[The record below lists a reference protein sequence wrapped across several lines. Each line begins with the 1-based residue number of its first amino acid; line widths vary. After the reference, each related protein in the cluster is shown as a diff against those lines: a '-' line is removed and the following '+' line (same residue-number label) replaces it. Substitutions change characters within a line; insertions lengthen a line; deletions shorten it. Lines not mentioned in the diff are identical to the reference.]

1 MPPRIPPTS
10 GLPLLGTLALIAG
23 TLAAADPVTTRA
35 HDNLNDWGWPG
46 HTLSNGL
53 VTVGVVPA
61 IGGRIMQYD
70 LGKHAFLWVNPAE
83 LGKVHA
89 PADDGQWRNFG
100 GFKTWVAPQH
110 AWRRGMGNWPP
121 PPTLDRGAWTIQSGP
136 ADDASAVLTLESPI
150 ETFDGWQAKGLKMA
164 RRCTLTRGSTR
175 LRVEQAVTNG
185 SDHPQVVSL
194 WDVTQMAACHPGVDD
209 PDQFWVYFPKHPRS
223 AYGPRGFM
231 SYATDPGSI
240 PGLSQYHELLG
251 DGLVGVQYLRRGG
264 KLGADSQAG
273 WIAAVDERDGF
284 TYVKRF
290 AVKADA
296 AYPEGPNT
304 VAVYT
309 HPDPAAPYVEVEV
322 MSPLAELDPGKG
334 FAFTIDWYATR
345 IDGPIL
351 AVTDVAAVKQRLA
364 VVVKDRRHRVSGTL
378 GVFVEG
384 TAALVGL
391 PRKADGKRL
400 ALASY
405 YCSPL
410 QPLLIDADLTIPPEI
425 GTLAVEIAD
434 GDGRV
439 VGIADQVEL
448 PAATKP

>member
-1 MPPRIPPTS
+1 MPHPLLRS
-10 GLPLLGTLALIAG
+10 LPLLAAACH
-23 TLAAADPVTTRA
+23 LAAAEPVTSTA
-35 HDNLNDWGWPG
+35 HDNLNGWGWPG
-46 HTLSNGL
+46 HSLANGL

-70 LGKHAFLWVNPAE
+70 LGKRPFLWVNPAE
-83 LGKVHA
+83 LGKVHPPTA
-89 PADDGQWRNFG
+89 EGPWRNYG
-100 GFKTWVAPQH
+100 GFKTWIAPQH
-110 AWRRGMGNWPP
+110 AWRSGMGNWPP
-121 PPTLDRGAWTIQSGP
+121 APTLDRGAWTVTPGP
-136 ADDASAVLTLESPI
+136 ADEGSAVLTLESPV
-150 ETFDGWQAKGLKMA
+150 EVLDGWQAKGLKLA

-175 LRVEQAVTNG
+175 LRVEQAVTNAG
-185 SDHPQVVSL
+185 QHPQVVSL
-194 WDVTQMAACHPGVDD
+194 WDVTQMAGCHPGVDD
-209 PDQFWVYFPKHPRS
+209 PEHFWVYFPKHPRS

-231 SYATDPGSI
+231 SYATNPASI
-240 PGLSQYHELLG
+240 PGLSQYHELAG

-290 AVKADA
+290 AVTADA

-322 MSPLAELDPGKG
+322 MSPLAELEPGKG
-334 FAFTIDWYATR
+334 FAFTIDWYAAR

-351 AVTDVAAVKQRLA
+351 AVSDVAAVKHRLA
-364 VVVKDRRHRVSGTL
+364 AVAKDKRHRVSGMV

-391 PRKADGKRL
+391 PRKADGKRV

-410 QPLLIDADLTIPPEI
+410 QPLVIDADLAIPPEI
-425 GTLAVEIAD
+425 GTLALEIAD
-434 GDGRV
+434 GDGQV
-439 VGIADQVEL
+439 VGVADQLEL
-448 PAATKP
+448 PAPRP

>member
-1 MPPRIPPTS
+1 MPHPLPRFI
-10 GLPLLGTLALIAG
+10 PLLALVCHL
-23 TLAAADPVTTRA
+23 TAAEPVTSRA
-35 HDNLNDWGWPG
+35 HDNLNGWGWPG
-46 HTLSNGL
+46 HSLANGL

-70 LGKHAFLWVNPAE
+70 LGRHAFLWVNQAE

-89 PADDGQWRNFG
+89 PADDGRWHNFG
-100 GFKTWVAPQH
+100 GFKTWIAPQH
-110 AWRRGMGNWPP
+110 SWRRGMGNWPP
-121 PPTLDRGAWTIQSGP
+121 PATLDRGAWTVQAGP
-136 ADDASAVLTLESPI
+136 TDEASAVLTLESPV
-150 ETFDGWQAKGLKMA
+150 ESLEGWQAKGLKLA
-164 RRCTLTRGSTR
+164 RRCTLMRGSTR
-175 LRVEQAVTNG
+175 LRVEQAVTNAG
-185 SDHPQVVSL
+185 QHPQVVSL
-194 WDVTQMAACHPGVDD
+194 WDVTQMAGCHPGTDD
-209 PDQFWVYFPKHPRS
+209 PEHFWVYFPKHPRS

-231 SYATDPGSI
+231 SYATNTASL
-240 PGLSQYHELLG
+240 PGLSQYHELIG

-290 AVKADA
+290 AVTVDA

-322 MSPLAELDPGKG
+322 MSPLAELEPGKG
-334 FAFTIDWYATR
+334 FAFTIDWYAAR

-351 AVTDVAAVKQRLA
+351 AVTDVSAVKHRLA
-364 VVVKDRRHRVSGTL
+364 VVAKDKRHRVSGAV

-391 PRKADGKRL
+391 PRKADGKRV

-410 QPLLIDADLTIPPEI
+410 QPLIIDADLAIPPEI
-425 GTLAVEIAD
+425 GTLALEIAD
-434 GDGRV
+434 GDGQV

-448 PAATKP
+448 APAKP